1 MSQLDKIVRLLL
13 PLLAVVEAVTPSLGH
28 AQGVP
33 VVDASAI
40 AAAQQNLQMLQQQF
54 QQLQSLANTAQSLAK
69 AVGQNGALGIAL
81 PQVLSQSGLDQFSAT
96 VSSTL
101 SGLNAGSQ
109 LQSVFNQIKQ
119 QKGIAGASGQTAD
132 FSSFSSAQQWVN
144 TNLATAPGATATAQG
159 LGRQARSMVAGE
171 TAADGYAL
179 ALTARQ
185 QVSTMSAQTQ
195 TLANQVATAQ
205 TLRDD
210 VAANTAVM
218 LAVHDEMA
226 EIQALLASLLAVQS
240 SGQMADSDMQAALG
254 RTAASQTSGGTP

>member
-1 MSQLDKIVRLLL
+1 MLL
-13 PLLAVVEAVTPSLGH
+13 PLLVLAGLGVSSPGK

-40 AAAQQNLQMLQQQF
+40 AAAQQNLQMLQQQL
-54 QQLQSLANTAQSLAK
+54 QQLQSLANTAQGLAK
-69 AVGQNGALGIAL
+69 AVGQNGALSIAL
-81 PQVLSQSGLDQFSAT
+81 PQVLSQSGLDQFSST
-96 VSSTL
+96 ISSSL

-109 LQSVFNQIKQ
+109 LQSVFSQIQQ
-119 QKGIAGASGQTAD
+119 QKGLSGTLSQTPD
-132 FSSFSSAQQWVN
+132 FSSFSTAQQWVN
-144 TNLATAPGATATAQG
+144 AALTTSSTATTTAQG

-171 TAADGYAL
+171 AAAGGYAL

-185 QVSTMSAQTQ
+185 QVSTMSNQTQ
-195 TLANQVATAQ
+195 TLANQVSSAQ

-226 EIQALLASLLAVQS
+226 EIQALLAALLAVQS
-240 SGQMADSDMQAALG
+240 TSQMADSDMQA
-254 RTAASQTSGGTP
+254 TSSQTSLSQSGSGAP